1 MGQAT
6 IMGNVDPQPKHH
18 VLPLHGRG
26 RDSEETMPGT
36 VSVVITSSEDL
47 TAFQRVGIQ
56 DSRQIGLSFV
66 SFGVMSKQASLTC

>member
-6 IMGNVDPQPKHH
+6 LMAPPDPQPKQH

-36 VSVVITSSEDL
+36 VTLVVTSSEDL
-47 TAFQRVGIQ
+47 TAF
-56 DSRQIGLSFV
+56 
-66 SFGVMSKQASLTC
+66 